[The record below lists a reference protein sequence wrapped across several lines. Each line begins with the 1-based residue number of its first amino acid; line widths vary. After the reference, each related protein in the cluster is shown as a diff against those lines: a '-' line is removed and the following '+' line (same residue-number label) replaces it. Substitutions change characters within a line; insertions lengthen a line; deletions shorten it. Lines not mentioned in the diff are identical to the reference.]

1 MMMNWT
7 DFGEGAVGA
16 VIGSIMTALG
26 MGYRLKN
33 VEEDCRDLRK
43 EMLVIVK
50 EIKLDNSITRED
62 IKKLIAKTAS
72 RRGSD

>member
-1 MMMNWT
+1 MDWT
-7 DFGEGAVGA
+7 DLAEGGLGAV
-16 VIGSIMTALG
+16 VGSILTALG

-50 EIKLDNSITRED
+50 EIKADNVIVRED
-62 IKKLIAKTAS
+62 IKKLIEKTAE
-72 RRGSD
+72 RRTRD